1 MSKIY
6 VYRGLEYRTE
16 WAVRVAISKATGMAF
31 GSPVIGKE
39 TEFWQR
45 FGVEVREEAVQPAIV
60 DTEWQQR
67 LAKTQAKAKRSEA
80 VGAIVVEVGGLKFQG
95 DEDSQN
101 RMARAVVS
109 TLARGDNLASV
120 KVNWRLAD
128 NSQHEVT
135 VAQLAQALARARA
148 QQDALWPLPEVDD
161 AAA

>member
-16 WAVRVAISKATGMAF
+16 RAVREAISKATGTAF
-31 GSPVIGKE
+31 GAPISGKE
-39 TEFWQR
+39 KEFWQR
-45 FGVEVREEAVQPAIV
+45 LEVELREEAVQPAIV

-67 LAKTQAKAKRSEA
+67 LAKTEAKAKRSQA
-80 VGAIVVEVGGLKFQG
+80 VAAIVVEVSGLKFQG

-128 NSQHEVT
+128 NTQHEVT
-135 VAQLAQALARARA
+135 VAQLSQALALARA